1 MKEVYG
7 DALILRRNF
16 TYLCVTTNGFV
27 KKDGTAVM
35 GAGIAKSIAKKDPAA
50 PARLGMRIRKNGNI
64 VQKFYNNVI
73 AFPVKHNWWEV
84 ADIELIK
91 ESCRQLVKLL
101 GPNETA
107 LLPRPGCGNGK
118 LNWSDVKPEIE
129 SILDDRV
136 SIVHWSEDTPKAQNS
151 LLDYLK

>member
-7 DALILRRNF
+7 DALILRKNF
-16 TYLCVTTNGFV
+16 TYLCVTTNGLV
-27 KKDGTAVM
+27 KKNGEAVM
-35 GAGIAKSIAKKDPAA
+35 GAGIAKSIARLAPAA
-50 PARLGMRIRKNGNI
+50 PARLGILIKQNGNI
-64 VQKFYNNVI
+64 VQKFYNNAI

-91 ESCRQLVKLL
+91 KSCRQLVKLL

-118 LNWSDVKPEIE
+118 LKWSDVKPVIE
-129 SILDDRV
+129 KILDDRV
-136 SIVHWSEDTPKAQNS
+136 YIVHWKEEKSS
-151 LLDYLK
+151 LLDYLD

>member
-7 DALILRRNF
+7 DALILRRNY

-35 GAGIAKSIAKKDPAA
+35 GAGIAKSIARLAPAA

-64 VQKFYNNVI
+64 VQKFYNNVL

-118 LNWSDVKPEIE
+118 LNWSDVKPVIE
-129 SILDDRV
+129 KILDDRV
-136 SIVHWSEDTPKAQNS
+136 SIVHWSEYTPKAQNS

>member
-1 MKEVYG
+1 MKEVFG
-7 DALILRRNF
+7 DALVLRRNY

-35 GAGIAKSIAKKDPAA
+35 GAGIAKAVSVQAPAA
-50 PARLGMRIRKNGNI
+50 PARLGLRIKQNGNI
-64 VQKFYNNVI
+64 VQKFYNNVL

-91 ESCRQLVKLL
+91 ESCRQLVSLL

-129 SILDDRV
+129 IILDDRI
-136 SIVHWSEDTPKAQNS
+136 SIVHWKEDSKLTGIQT
-151 LLDYLK
+151 LL